1 MKILQVCPR
10 YYPYIGGLETHVK
23 EVSERLAKKGL
34 EVEIWT
40 TDPFG
45 TLPKEDMIGNL
56 KIKRFRSWAPNEAY
70 YFSRDLKKCLAKNMG
85 RFDIVHAHGYHAF
98 PALYAAQTKSKNK
111 LIFTPHYHGKGH
123 TFFRNLLHIPYR
135 FLAKRLL
142 EKADRIICVSNYE
155 KSLLTQNFKVNEE
168 KILTI
173 SNGLNLEE
181 FKALRKQK
189 KDYRAILCV
198 ARLEKYKGIG
208 FLVKVL
214 PKLESDIRLEIVGK
228 GPDSRNLM
236 RLVDRLGIRDGVSFY
251 QDLPREELL
260 QRYVNA
266 DLFVLLSKYEAY
278 AISVA
283 EALASKTPC
292 IVSNTSALQEWVDN
306 RNCFGIDYPVNID
319 ELAELVNKVIGKKVE
334 ELKLPDW
341 NEIAEKLV
349 NLYEMLL
356 NLALEGKN

>member
-23 EVSERLAKKGL
+23 EISERLAKKGL

-70 YFSRDLKKCLAKNMG
+70 YFSKDLKKCLAKNTG

-155 KSLLTQNFKVNEE
+155 KGLLTQNFRVKEE

-173 SNGLNLEE
+173 PNGLNLKE
-181 FKALRKQK
+181 FKGLRKQK
-189 KDYRAILCV
+189 KDYRTILCV
-198 ARLEKYKGIG
+198 ARLEKYKGID
-208 FLVKVL
+208 FLIKVL
-214 PKLESDIRLEIVGK
+214 PKLENDMRLEIVGK
-228 GPDSRNLM
+228 GPYGNKLAKLIDKLGVR
-236 RLVDRLGIRDGVSFY
+236 DRVIFFQELS
-251 QDLPREELL
+251 REELL
-260 QRYVNA
+260 QRYASA
-266 DLFVLLSKYEAY
+266 DLFALLSRHEAY
-278 AISVA
+278 GISVG

-292 IVSNTSALQEWVDN
+292 IVSNKSALKEWIDN
-306 RNCFGIDYPVNID
+306 ENCFGIDYPIDLD
-319 ELAELVNKVIGKKVE
+319 ELAELIDKVIGKKVG
-334 ELKLPDW
+334 ELNLPDW
-341 NEIAEKLV
+341 DENVEKLFKV
-349 NLYEMLL
+349 Y
-356 NLALEGKN
+356 KSV